1 MSHHTTGCVEET
13 DPFED
18 HFERRFYFINT
29 FLPLLMLF
37 IEMSDKTEP
46 ASKQNLQSFPP
57 STL

>member
-1 MSHHTTGCVEET
+1 MKRIPLKIILK
-13 DPFED
+13 DDFIL
-18 HFERRFYFINT
+18 FYFT

-46 ASKQNLQSFPP
+46 ASKQNFQSFPP

>member
-1 MSHHTTGCVEET
+1 MSHHTRGCFEET

-18 HFERRFYFINT
+18 HFMRLFYFMNP

-46 ASKQNLQSFPP
+46 ASKQNFQSFPP